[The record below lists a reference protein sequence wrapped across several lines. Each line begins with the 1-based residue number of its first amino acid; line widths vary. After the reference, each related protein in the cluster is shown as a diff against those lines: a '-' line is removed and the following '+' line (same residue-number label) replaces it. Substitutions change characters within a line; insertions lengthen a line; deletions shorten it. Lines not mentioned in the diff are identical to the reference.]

1 MRKLVLALLLAA
13 GLRADIIIFENGDR
27 LSGEVLTLTGSEL
40 KLRNEVQGVITLPR
54 AKIASIHFRE
64 PAAAPIPAIPPAATP
79 LKGIQ
84 GKDDTA
90 RAIEQVQNQ
99 LLAGATPEAQQMYQE
114 MVTGF
119 LSGQL
124 SVEDIRH
131 QAQQAL
137 TELRSL
143 EGELGDDETTA
154 LLKSYAAILENFLK
168 ASPPGTNATRKAIP
182 SRTLERSAPAPSQ
195 N

>member
-13 GLRADIIIFENGDR
+13 GLRADVIIFENGDR

-90 RAIEQVQNQ
+90 RAIELATTYAPAVDAAALKGCVDEGAGLEAVDADAQ
-99 LLAGATPEAQQMYQE
+99 LAQQ
-114 MVTGF
+114 
-119 LSGQL
+119 L
-124 SVEDIRH
+124 
-131 QAQQAL
+131 AL
-137 TELRSL
+137 TGTPSVLVNGTL
-143 EGELGDDETTA
+143 IA
-154 LLKSYAAILENFLK
+154 NPSYANIKAAIDAAVAK
-168 ASPPGTNATRKAIP
+168 AG
-182 SRTLERSAPAPSQ
+182 
-195 N
+195 